1 MQQIWYVNLNQESL
15 SLLTVK
21 RDNLLE
27 TCVDFWLG
35 AVAQRKLTRKGE
47 VPLN

>member
-1 MQQIWYVNLNQESL
+1 MQQICKVMWNRKSL
-15 SLLTVK
+15 SLLIVK

-27 TCVDFWLG
+27 TCVDFWFG
-35 AVAQRKLTRKGE
+35 AVAQRKLTCKGE